1 MSLLKNLDS
10 HSALWVCVFFGVC
23 ILNLSLS
30 SFFVDFPSFTSDP
43 SSLFYNKSPSLGMGA
58 ENVDWALTELFVFR
72 LQNIRRTCGKQD
84 PQWNKI
90 SLQRFKPLKGLG
102 FMNKTPSLYKD
113 GANCWGSERLLG
125 SHNYCRTLFVF
136 SARETI
142 FLLQY
147 LCPNKIKNL
156 VQDPN
161 SPQRSQLTK
170 IY

>member
-1 MSLLKNLDS
+1 M
-10 HSALWVCVFFGVC
+10 
-23 ILNLSLS
+23 
-30 SFFVDFPSFTSDP
+30 
-43 SSLFYNKSPSLGMGA
+43 
-58 ENVDWALTELFVFR
+58 E
-72 LQNIRRTCGKQD
+72 
-84 PQWNKI
+84 
-90 SLQRFKPLKGLG
+90 
-102 FMNKTPSLYKD
+102 NKTPNETKYPFRGLRLCR
-113 GANCWGSERLLG
+113 AWGSRTRPLLYTRMEPTAEDQNVYWEV
-125 SHNYCRTLFVF
+125 NYCHTLFVF